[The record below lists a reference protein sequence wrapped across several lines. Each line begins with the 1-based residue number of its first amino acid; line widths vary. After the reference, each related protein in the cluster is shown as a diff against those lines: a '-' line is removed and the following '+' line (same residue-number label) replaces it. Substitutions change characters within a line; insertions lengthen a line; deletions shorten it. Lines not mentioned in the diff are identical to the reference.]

1 MSNNTTEA
9 SYGPKPNLVFGME
22 HGSNPRQNA
31 MNYQLY
37 QNDEQNNLNK
47 THGGR
52 RMRKHRPG
60 KKTKTMKRLTRTRRR
75 QVKKGGSKQLTVP
88 SFPQVGP
95 QVSPISN
102 TSNSVATNQAKLDA
116 QVNACNDCYATNTC
130 GQTPGCPQQG
140 GSRRKAYTISSI
152 RVKKSPFKN
161 NTSVKKT
168 LRKFKKGRKIGY
180 TQRSSLRSM
189 GLIPRVNGK
198 FVLGAK
204 YK

>member
-1 MSNNTTEA
+1 MSNTTQSA
-9 SYGPKPNLVFGME
+9 YAPKPNLVYGME

-37 QNDEQNNLNK
+37 QDDEQNNLNK

-52 RMRKHRPG
+52 RIRKHRSSR
-60 KKTKTMKRLTRTRRR
+60 KSTKRLTMRKRRHT
-75 QVKKGGSKQLTVP
+75 KKGGSQQLTVP
-88 SFPQVGP
+88 SFPSVGP
-95 QVSPISN
+95 QVSPITN

-140 GSRRKAYTISSI
+140 GSRRKPYSISTM
-152 RVKKSPFKN
+152 RVKKSPFRN
-161 NTSVKKT
+161 LASVKKT
-168 LRKFKKGRKIGY
+168 LRKYKQGRKIGY

-189 GLIPRVNGK
+189 GLIPRVDGNY
-198 FVLGAK
+198 VLGSK